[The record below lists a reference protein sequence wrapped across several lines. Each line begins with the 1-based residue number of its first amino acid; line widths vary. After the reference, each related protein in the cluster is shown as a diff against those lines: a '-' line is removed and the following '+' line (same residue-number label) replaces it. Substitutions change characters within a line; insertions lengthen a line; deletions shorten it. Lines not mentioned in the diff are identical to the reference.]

1 MAHSLRVLRYVLL
14 VSLALAVASEAI
26 FAAETEDARR
36 RAAESLFELP
46 AYRKIATRQV
56 YEAIQALPEEQY
68 KSAAAALSDPKVV
81 KAVREVIIRSM
92 AQTFSVAELESLQRY
107 LATPEAGSMVDKTD
121 AFQDALLKELLGAAL
136 TNPDL
141 GRILVPTQ

>member
-26 FAAETEDARR
+26 FAAETEEARR

-107 LATPEAGSMVDKTD
+107 LVTPEAGSMVDKTD

>member
-1 MAHSLRVLRYVLL
+1 MRILRCGLL
-14 VSLALAVASEAI
+14 LALALAAASQAA
-26 FAAETEDARR
+26 FAAETEGARR
-36 RAAESLFELP
+36 RAAESLFELS
-46 AYRKIATRQV
+46 AYRKIATRKV
-56 YEAIQALPEEQY
+56 YEAIQSLPEEQY

-92 AQTFSVAELESLQRY
+92 AQTFTVPELESLQRY

-121 AFQDALLKELLGAAL
+121 AFQAALLKELLGAAI